1 MGSMYE
7 TDPGRRL
14 LPSVVDHW
22 AAVDPKTPFCNL
34 PNAITPQDGFHP
46 VSFGDISHCTD
57 FMCGWIEALV
67 GRGAGET
74 VAYLG
79 VNDIR
84 YLVVFLACNKMGY
97 NVFLP
102 STRNSDEAHVH
113 LLQATSPVA
122 FLYTPEFR
130 GKVQGLRVHYPKMNI
145 FEIPSLDSMLAGE
158 AQHYPYT
165 KSFEEEEDQVS
176 VVMHTSGTTGLPKP
190 IYLTHGFFFTAAN
203 LANYPLPRGR
213 SSPLSQMQLENNV
226 VLTVTPFFHIM
237 GFFPFIAAILLRI
250 PFSVPPLKPLSGQL
264 VMDIIEAWKP
274 HTAFLPPS
282 LIEDICSTPGG
293 MNSLAKLNRLYFG
306 GAPLAPKTGDI
317 LRERVSIICAYGSTE
332 MGLVAAMI
340 PEDSKDW
347 SYFDWAPGY
356 NTFMDPVGDDLYE
369 LVLRRG
375 ENRDWHAIFHTFPTL
390 MEYHTKDL
398 FRQHPTKPNLWQYA
412 GRLDDIIVLSNGE
425 KFNPVTMEK
434 RIEAVP
440 LVSRALV
447 VGQGRFQA
455 ALLLEPNWDLWDT
468 NGFTAVEAFIGAVWP
483 QVQDAN
489 ESVPTYARVMRDHI
503 GIAARVKPFK
513 TTAKGSTQRRQVNDD
528 YKSEIEELYN
538 RENDTSLD
546 VLEDGSLESVE
557 QFVRRA
563 VINQLGREIGDED
576 DLYVSGFDSLQTT
589 SLANTLSRAIK
600 AKDTDDH
607 RDEPVTAHMIY
618 NNPSIAS
625 LSLVV
630 TGLID
635 GTMPKAEISRID
647 RINELFQSFT
657 NDLPGPRK
665 TTASRPA
672 SKGNVVLLTGSTGSF
687 GSYVLDTLLG
697 DPSVKKI
704 YCLNRSLDAE
714 SRQTESHHEKRLR
727 AIEPNR
733 NRLEF
738 VQADFSEDQLGLPHV
753 IYTELLGEVNVV
765 IHNAWKVDFNQ
776 SLASFHPMIKSVRSL
791 VNFSSEAKYCPHLFF
806 VSSISSIGAWDPSMG
821 HPSAPEGPVHNPD
834 AALKQGYAESKH
846 IAERLCYTASD
857 KVDIPTTI
865 LRVLGS
871 WNSREWIPA
880 LMKSSISLGQIP
892 STLGGANEINWI
904 PIDSLA
910 EIVWEIIQYRLLLQ
924 SESTSATFHLVN
936 PRIVDW
942 TALSAHIGQKLGLQT
957 IALSSWIQDLDKASQ
972 TDAKDTP
979 AVTLLGFFR
988 GLLRNNGSVSVIDV
1002 SKAMEA
1008 SNSMRRLEPVTVAM
1022 MDNWARQWV
1031 YN

>member
-1 MGSMYE
+1 
-7 TDPGRRL
+7 
-14 LPSVVDHW
+14 
-22 AAVDPKTPFCNL
+22 
-34 PNAITPQDGFHP
+34 
-46 VSFGDISHCTD
+46 
-57 FMCGWIEALV
+57 
-67 GRGAGET
+67 
-74 VAYLG
+74 
-79 VNDIR
+79 
-84 YLVVFLACNKMGY
+84 
-97 NVFLP
+97 
-102 STRNSDEAHVH
+102 
-113 LLQATSPVA
+113 
-122 FLYTPEFR
+122 
-130 GKVQGLRVHYPKMNI
+130 
-145 FEIPSLDSMLAGE
+145 
-158 AQHYPYT
+158 
-165 KSFEEEEDQVS
+165 
-176 VVMHTSGTTGLPKP
+176 
-190 IYLTHGFFFTAAN
+190 
-203 LANYPLPRGR
+203 
-213 SSPLSQMQLENNV
+213 MQLENNV

-274 HTAFLPPS
+274 HAAFLPPS

-293 MNSLAKLNRLYFG
+293 MNSLAKLSRLYFG
-306 GAPLAPKTGDI
+306 GAPLAPKTGDR
-317 LRERVSIICAYGSTE
+317 LRERVSIIAAYGSTE

-340 PEDSKDW
+340 PADSKDW

-356 NTFMDPVGDDLYE
+356 NTFMDPVGDDQYE

-412 GRLDDIIVLSNGE
+412 GRLDDIVVLSNGE

-434 RIEAVP
+434 RIEAMP

-455 ALLLEPNWDLWDT
+455 ALLLEPNWDLWDM

-528 YKSEIEELYN
+528 YKSEIEMLYN
-538 RENDTSLD
+538 RPNGASQD

-557 QFVRRA
+557 QFVRQA
-563 VINQLGREIGDED
+563 VINQLGREISDED
-576 DLYVSGFDSLQTT
+576 DLYMSGFDSLQTI

-600 AKDTDDH
+600 AKNTDDH
-607 RDEPVTAHMIY
+607 GDQPVTAHMIY

-635 GTMPKAEISRID
+635 GTIPKAEISRVD
-647 RINELFQSFT
+647 RINRLFQSFT
-657 NDLPGPRK
+657 HDLPGPRK
-665 TTASRPA
+665 TTASMPA

-687 GSYVLDTLLG
+687 GSYILDTLLG

-714 SRQTESHHEKRLR
+714 SRQTESHHEKGLR
-727 AIEPNR
+727 AIEPNK

-738 VQADFSEDQLGLPHV
+738 IQADFSEDQLGLPSV
-753 IYTELLGEVNVV
+753 IYTKLLGEVNVV

-776 SLASFHPMIKSVRSL
+776 SLVSFHPMIKSVRSL
-791 VNFSSEAKYCPHLFF
+791 ISFSSEAKYCPHLFF

-846 IAERLCYTASD
+846 IAERLCYAASD
-857 KVDIPTTI
+857 KAGIPTTI
-865 LRVLGS
+865 LRVGQIAGPTNSLGS

-904 PIDSLA
+904 PIVRPS
-910 EIVWEIIQYRLLLQ
+910 
-924 SESTSATFHLVN
+924 
-936 PRIVDW
+936 
-942 TALSAHIGQKLGLQT
+942 
-957 IALSSWIQDLDKASQ
+957 
-972 TDAKDTP
+972 
-979 AVTLLGFFR
+979 
-988 GLLRNNGSVSVIDV
+988 
-1002 SKAMEA
+1002 
-1008 SNSMRRLEPVTVAM
+1008 
-1022 MDNWARQWV
+1022 
-1031 YN
+1031 